1 MFDVISF
8 KNLMLHLIRNR
19 VVPTT
24 LASVFQNTAT
34 ITDNVDKLKLF
45 AFSEWSLHSV
55 PVPQQWEMWLK
66 QIRYMYMVYGFMN
79 LNDVGIVCA
88 KYFDFYFVYSDTLL

>member
-1 MFDVISF
+1 MFHVISF
-8 KNLMLHLIRNR
+8 KNLMLHFIRNR

-45 AFSEWSLHSV
+45 PLSEWSLHSV
-55 PVPQQWEMWLK
+55 PVPQQGEMWLN

-79 LNDVGIVCA
+79 LNNVGTVSA
-88 KYFDFYFVYSDTLL
+88 K